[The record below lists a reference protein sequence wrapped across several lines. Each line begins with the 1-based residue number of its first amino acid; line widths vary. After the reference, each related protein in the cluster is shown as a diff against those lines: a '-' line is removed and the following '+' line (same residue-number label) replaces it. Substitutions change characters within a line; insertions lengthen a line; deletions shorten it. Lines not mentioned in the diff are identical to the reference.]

1 MSWSRGRWVC
11 PDDRQLKFRARLNKG
26 WSQKTKSFECLWP
39 HYSNTAVN
47 RSTQQPP
54 LLTENER
61 QMIIQVNLVK
71 SKSRVSALDSLTD
84 TSMGTKETVIQ
95 RDEAL
100 DLSEQKRVGRLVE
113 RLKNVK
119 QNVSS
124 ATSRQRSGC
133 GIRCRMNGRCV
144 CSCGL
149 CGDKFGMLGASG
161 NLCKDCRKYV
171 CQKCGIEITKPNL
184 LEGSSNADEEGS
196 KASTRGS
203 FRFLQEQAVV
213 FRQRIIQWS
222 HGNAHRK
229 YLCLICAE
237 TREMWMRSGGWFFKS
252 IPKFIPPKKK
262 ERGWTS
268 TWAIKTSQ
276 NKSSESTDQQDTSS
290 DDETGRLS
298 MTRGHPISPT
308 NLPNNRTPTKST
320 ISSPVPSNTSSTPS
334 TPRGKSSGSSPSGY
348 RENGPDRLNK
358 PCLSQGGQLSP
369 TGSKGTLRSSVS
381 GRSPLQQ
388 RVSFVDD
395 EKTNEAENDEVEAVE
410 ESSKNTSIYLSRSRG
425 PKIQSL
431 RVKTPLTTTSAEQVR
446 EENKHLEINAERN
459 GNKSCQDQDSSSGD
473 TRKNSQVVSPKIQTP
488 EYPQETG
495 QDYGT
500 LEVFLRYDPADQ
512 CLRCRVECASGL
524 MPMDIDGYADPFC
537 RLNIL
542 PVKKATMSRLV
553 RTKAVHRTLNPEF
566 HQTVNFNRTSETDI
580 ATKALHI
587 LISQEDPFGEDFLGE
602 ARFPLHELR
611 PYETRHYKVS
621 LQEHYQVDNEE
632 DTWGMCLSCR
642 GVIQVSLNYC
652 TRRRALLVT
661 VHRAANLLPMGK
673 DDLSDPFVKLALVE
687 DANDK
692 LRQQLPDSSIARAT
706 AKKITTKKKVERSSQ
721 CTSIRRKTMNPEW
734 NEEFSFA
741 IASTEL
747 TKLTLCLSVWD
758 KVFLKRNNYMGGL
771 MLGCGSKGARLR
783 HWIETINSPD
793 HRHLAWHN
801 LAKINVPME

>member
-1 MSWSRGRWVC
+1 MAWSRGRWVC

-39 HYSNTAVN
+39 HYTNTAVS
-47 RSTQQPP
+47 RGTQQPY
-54 LLTENER
+54 LLTEDER
-61 QMIIQVNLVK
+61 QMIIQ
-71 SKSRVSALDSLTD
+71 
-84 TSMGTKETVIQ
+84 VIQ

-100 DLSEQKRVGRLVE
+100 DLSEQKRVGKLVE

-119 QNVSS
+119 QNVLS
-124 ATSRQRSGC
+124 ATSRQRGNC
-133 GIRCRMNGRCV
+133 GIRCRINGRCV

-149 CGDKFGMLGASG
+149 CGDKFGTVLGANG

-184 LEGSSNADEEGS
+184 LDGNGNADGEES
-196 KASTRGS
+196 KTPMRGS
-203 FRFLQEQAVV
+203 FRFLQGQAMV

-237 TREMWMRSGGWFFKS
+237 TREIWMRSGGWFFKS
-252 IPKFIPPKKK
+252 MPKFIPPKKK

-268 TWAIKTSQ
+268 TWAIGRQ
-276 NKSSESTDQQDTSS
+276 NRSSESTDQQDSSS
-290 DDETGRLS
+290 DDEVGRLS
-298 MTRGHPISPT
+298 VTRGHPISPT
-308 NLPNNRTPTKST
+308 NLPSNRTSVKST
-320 ISSPVPSNTSSTPS
+320 VSSPVPSSTSSPS
-334 TPRGKSSGSSPSGY
+334 TPRGKPSGSSPLGY
-348 RENGPDRLNK
+348 RENGPDKLNK
-358 PCLSQGGQLSP
+358 SCLSQISP
-369 TGSKGTLRSSVS
+369 TGSKGTLRSTAS
-381 GRSPLQQ
+381 GKSPLQQ

-395 EKTNEAENDEVEAVE
+395 EKMNEAENDEGEAVE
-410 ESSKNTSIYLSRSRG
+410 ETSRNASIYLNRSKG
-425 PKIQSL
+425 LKVQSL
-431 RVKTPLTTTSAEQVR
+431 RIKTPAAATSTEQFR
-446 EENKHLEINAERN
+446 EANKHPEMEAERETS
-459 GNKSCQDQDSSSGD
+459 KSCQDQDSSSSD
-473 TRKNSQVVSPKIQTP
+473 TRKNNQVVSPKIQTP
-488 EYPQETG
+488 EYSQETG

-512 CLRCRVECASGL
+512 CLRCRVECANGL
-524 MPMDIDGYADPFC
+524 MPMDIEGYADPFC

-566 HQTVNFNRTSETDI
+566 QQTINFNRLTETDV
-580 ATKALHI
+580 TGKALHI

-611 PYETRHYKVS
+611 PYETRHYKVP

-632 DTWGMCLSCR
+632 ETWGMCLSCR

-661 VHRAANLLPMGK
+661 VHRAANLLPIGK
-673 DDLSDPFVKLALVE
+673 DELSDPFVKLALVE
-687 DANDK
+687 NAIDK
-692 LRQQLPDSSIARAT
+692 LRQQLSNSSRTAT
-706 AKKITTKKKVERSSQ
+706 KRTTVKRKIERSSQ
-721 CTSIRRKTMNPEW
+721 CSSIKRKTMNPEW
-734 NEEFSFA
+734 NEEFSFVVTL
-741 IASTEL
+741 TEL

-758 KVFLKRNNYMGGL
+758 KVFLKRNNYIGGL

-783 HWIETINSPD
+783 HWNDTINSPD

-801 LAKINVPME
+801 LAKVNVPME

>member
-1 MSWSRGRWVC
+1 MAWSRGRWVC

-39 HYSNTAVN
+39 HYSNTTVT
-47 RSTQQPP
+47 RGTQQPY

-61 QMIIQVNLVK
+61 QMIIQ
-71 SKSRVSALDSLTD
+71 
-84 TSMGTKETVIQ
+84 VIQ

-119 QNVSS
+119 QNVLS

-133 GIRCRMNGRCV
+133 GIRCRVNGRCV

-149 CGDKFGMLGASG
+149 CGDRFGTVLGASG

-171 CQKCGIEITKPNL
+171 CQKCGIEITKPNP
-184 LEGSSNADEEGS
+184 LEGSDSADGEGS
-196 KASTRGS
+196 KVPMRGS
-203 FRFLQEQAVV
+203 FRFLQEQAMV

-237 TREMWMRSGGWFFKS
+237 TREIWMRSGGWFFKS
-252 IPKFIPPKKK
+252 MPKFIPPKKK

-268 TWAIKTSQ
+268 TWAIGRQ
-276 NKSSESTDQQDTSS
+276 NKSSESTDQQDSSS
-290 DDETGRLS
+290 DDETGGGLS
-298 MTRGHPISPT
+298 MARGRPISPT
-308 NLPNNRTPTKST
+308 NLPCNRTPIKST
-320 ISSPVPSNTSSTPS
+320 ISSPVPSSISSPS
-334 TPRGKSSGSSPSGY
+334 TPRGKPSGSSPLGH
-348 RENGPDRLNK
+348 RENGPDRLSK

-369 TGSKGTLRSSVS
+369 TGSKGTLRSTAS

-395 EKTNEAENDEVEAVE
+395 EKDNEAEVDLQEEAVE
-410 ESSKNTSIYLSRSRG
+410 EASKNVPVHLNRSKG
-425 PKIQSL
+425 PKVQSL
-431 RVKTPLTTTSAEQVR
+431 RIRTPTATTSVEQSR
-446 EENKHLEINAERN
+446 ETDWHLEVNAERDAS
-459 GNKSCQDQDSSSGD
+459 KPCQDQDSSSSD
-473 TRKNSQVVSPKIQTP
+473 THRNSQVVSPKIQTP

-512 CLRCRVECASGL
+512 CLRCRVECANGL
-524 MPMDIDGYADPFC
+524 IPMDIEGLADPFC
-537 RLNIL
+537 KLNIL
-542 PVKKATMSRLV
+542 PVKKATMSKLV
-553 RTKAVHRTLNPEF
+553 RTRAVHRTLNPEF
-566 HQTVNFNRTSETDI
+566 HQTVNFNRTTEADI
-580 ATKALHI
+580 ASKALHV

-621 LQEHYQVDNEE
+621 LQQHYQVDNEE

-661 VHRAANLLPMGK
+661 VHRVANLLPMGK
-673 DDLSDPFVKLALVE
+673 DELSDPFVKLALVE
-687 DANDK
+687 NANDK
-692 LRQQLPDSSIARAT
+692 LRQQLSDSSTARAT
-706 AKKITTKKKVERSSQ
+706 VKRVSGKKKVERSPQ
-721 CTSIRRKTMNPEW
+721 CTSIKRKTMNPEW
-734 NEEFSFA
+734 NEEFSFVT
-741 IASTEL
+741 ASTEL
-747 TKLTLCLSVWD
+747 TRLTLCLSVWD

-771 MLGCGSKGARLR
+771 MLGCGSKGARLQ
-783 HWIETINSPD
+783 HWIDTINTPD